1 MGLLYSFF
9 IRLYAEIIRIA
20 ALFNPKAKAWIAGR
34 KNFFEKL
41 EQENF
46 QNKNIHWFHCASLG
60 EFDMALPLM
69 QRIKQNDPSIFLL
82 VSFFSP
88 SGMEHYHKRE
98 HFVDLAIYLPIDTQA
113 NAQKFMQF
121 FQPKVAYFVK
131 YEFWANYIFEAKKA
145 GVTVFSIC
153 TLLRE
158 NHRFFKWY
166 GAFFRKTLKA
176 IDFFYTQN
184 ETTSRLLQS
193 IGLNNVLTIG
203 DLRFDRVIENSQKVQ
218 RNERIEEFLSTEKAI
233 LFGSTWPQD
242 EKIIAAY
249 IAAHPERKFILAPH
263 SIDEQHL
270 ASIEK
275 IIPCIRYSAEEKN
288 NCNVLLLN
296 TIGHLSSAYNYGGIA
311 YVGGGFSGKLH
322 NILEPAV
329 FGLPVIFGP
338 KFERFPEARAFLEE
352 GIGFSI
358 KDLESMQTT
367 IHAIEENLENLAEK
381 TKRFVAKNQGAA
393 DAIYQDITTRFIF

>member
-1 MGLLYSFF
+1 MGLFYSFF
-9 IRLYAEIIRIA
+9 IRFYAEIIRTA
-20 ALFNPKAKAWIAGR
+20 ALFNPKAKAWITGR
-34 KNFFEKL
+34 KNFFEKF

-46 QNKNIHWFHCASLG
+46 QTKNIHWYHCASLG

-69 QRIKQNDPSIFLL
+69 QRVKQNDPSVFVL

-98 HFVDLAIYLPIDTQA
+98 HFVDLAIYLPIDTKA
-113 NAQKFMQF
+113 NAQKFMHF

-131 YEFWANYIFEAKKA
+131 YEFWTNYIFEAKKA

-158 NHRFFKWY
+158 NQRFFKWY

-249 IAAHPERKFILAPH
+249 IAAQPKKKFILAPH
-263 SIDEQHL
+263 SIDEHHL

-275 IIPCIRYSAEEKN
+275 LIPCVRYTAEEKN
-288 NCNVLLLN
+288 TCNVLLLN
-296 TIGHLSSAYNYGGIA
+296 TIGHLSSAYNYGEIA

-338 KFERFPEARAFLEE
+338 KFERFPEASAFIEE

-367 IHAIEENLENLAEK
+367 IHAIEENLANLAEK